1 MRAKGYLCLRMI
13 YREIHT
19 FFWIEWER
27 DWRNKT
33 LLYANAFFPLL
44 AVTIVSNT
52 FSKLSYQS
60 WNALFWLIFLFA
72 SITIAAKSFL
82 SDSPQRKLYMYSLG
96 SGVSIWIAKW
106 LYHMLLLCVVML
118 LNFLFLTFMEDGNP
132 IYMGGNPIFNI
143 ALFSFSG
150 IIGASYFSL
159 ILSLVSAMITHTN
172 KSAGLLSAIAI
183 PLLIPML
190 IILSELSLKSMLG
203 SMSFLANIKTIGVVV
218 GMHILLF
225 IIGLILFPALWKE

>member
-1 MRAKGYLCLRMI
+1 M
-13 YREIHT
+13 
-19 FFWIEWER
+19 
-27 DWRNKT
+27 
-33 LLYANAFFPLL
+33 
-44 AVTIVSNT
+44 
-52 FSKLSYQS
+52 
-60 WNALFWLIFLFA
+60 
-72 SITIAAKSFL
+72 
-82 SDSPQRKLYMYSLG
+82 
-96 SGVSIWIAKW
+96 
-106 LYHMLLLCVVML
+106 
-118 LNFLFLTFMEDGNP
+118 
-132 IYMGGNPIFNI
+132 
-143 ALFSFSG
+143 FSFSG

-190 IILSELSLKSMLG
+190 IMLSDLSLKSMLG